1 MKNKLWV
8 FVAAAL
14 LVYGVFT
21 MMSGGVEQRVV
32 NLFSKHQATLEQQM
46 ETWETE
52 GTLGWTENWKAVN
65 HWSGE
70 HEMVE
75 YLVATA
81 GDTYHGFYYSPEDV
95 PLAFQNTDVPLVP
108 AETEEGWI
116 WTAEGDNRGRT
127 YRLAERWFY
136 FEAKF

>member
-1 MKNKLWV
+1 M
-8 FVAAAL
+8 L
-14 LVYGVFT
+14 LDLLFSLMG
-21 MMSGGVEQRVV
+21 GGVEQRVV
-32 NLFSKHQATLEQQM
+32 TLFEKHGAELTEQM
-46 ETWETE
+46 AAFEED
-52 GTLGWTENWKAVN
+52 GTIAGTKNWKSVT
-65 HWSGE
+65 HWQGE

-75 YLVATA
+75 YTVATA
-81 GDTYHGFYYSPEDV
+81 GSTYYGFYYSPDDV